1 MKKNTKPKNPL
12 IVKRVSQSWINS
24 ISDKDHSFLHKMSI
38 HSSLM
43 YNFSFYQIRQ
53 SFFKSN
59 KSFEENG
66 TFDKILEFKDNYH
79 ICKLNENFSI
89 LPNACSQQV
98 LQLAHRDFNSFF
110 GLLKKKS
117 KGEYKPDIRIPR
129 YKKKNGETLLSNIIV
144 QGKGVLLDKKKSAL
158 YNDVNVYAINAS
170 KNFKEL
176 YPCEETS
183 HRFEFFVPKDIKK
196 IDEVRIIPT
205 GKSPVKFKLEIV
217 YSVKIDDK
225 KECNNSFLSI
235 DPGLNNLA
243 ACFNSNNGNSFI
255 IDGKYIKSIN
265 NFYNKKSSKLQ
276 SKIDK
281 SKNDKLDFNSLI
293 KKKNKLTHKRNNHI
307 NDYFHRSS
315 KYIVQYC
322 LTNNINTIIIGEN
335 KEQKQNINIGKVNN
349 QNFVYIPHAR
359 FKDILE
365 YKAEAKGIEVK
376 RIEESYTSKTSFIDL
391 EPMKHQEKYLG
402 RRTKRGIFKTKDGIL
417 INSDV
422 NGAANILRKYLKSNG
437 KFKEWKD
444 SFFEEASKGIV
455 NYPKKLN
462 LDSLLSEFGFKKL
475 NAR

>member
-1 MKKNTKPKNPL
+1 M
-12 IVKRVSQSWINS
+12 
-24 ISDKDHSFLHKMSI
+24 
-38 HSSLM
+38 
-43 YNFSFYQIRQ
+43 
-53 SFFKSN
+53 
-59 KSFEENG
+59 
-66 TFDKILEFKDNYH
+66 
-79 ICKLNENFSI
+79 
-89 LPNACSQQV
+89 
-98 LQLAHRDFNSFF
+98 
-110 GLLKKKS
+110 
-117 KGEYKPDIRIPR
+117 
-129 YKKKNGETLLSNIIV
+129 
-144 QGKGVLLDKKKSAL
+144 
-158 YNDVNVYAINAS
+158 
-170 KNFKEL
+170 
-176 YPCEETS
+176 
-183 HRFEFFVPKDIKK
+183 
-196 IDEVRIIPT
+196 
-205 GKSPVKFKLEIV
+205 
-217 YSVKIDDK
+217 
-225 KECNNSFLSI
+225 
-235 DPGLNNLA
+235 
-243 ACFNSNNGNSFI
+243 
-255 IDGKYIKSIN
+255 
-265 NFYNKKSSKLQ
+265 
-276 SKIDK
+276 
-281 SKNDKLDFNSLI
+281 DFNSLI

-417 INSDV
+417 VNSDV

-437 KFKEWKD
+437 KFKEWKN